1 MTTVQLNA
9 KKLEI
14 IGLLMN
20 TDDEKTVTKLLN
32 IARKAEGELP
42 GRIPGLAY
50 TREELRKRAVKA
62 DADLAAGRFVSHEDI
77 RPKAI

>member
-20 TDDEKTVTKLLN
+20 TDDEKTVTTLLN
-32 IARKAEGELP
+32 IVRNADRESFE
-42 GRIPGLAY
+42 RIPGLAY
-50 TREELRKRAVKA
+50 TREELKERAIKT
-62 DADLAAGRFVSHEDI
+62 DADIAEGRFVSHEEI
-77 RPKAI
+77 LRKAL